1 VWIFVRLLVSLA
13 LAVPLAFVVGEWL
26 PFRTPG
32 ELLAAVVYPS
42 QPCCDGWLPHFG
54 QRFGLALSVDV
65 ALCFGVLCLA
75 LGLIAKWWS
84 RRTESA

>member
-1 VWIFVRLLVSLA
+1 MWIFVRLLVSLA
-13 LAVPLAFVVGEWL
+13 LAVPLALVVGEWL
-26 PFRTPG
+26 PNSTPG
-32 ELLAAVVYPS
+32 ERLAAVVYPS

-54 QRFGLALSVDV
+54 QRFGLALGVDF

-84 RRTESA
+84 RRTESV